1 MGGAVT
7 ETYHVNIPLERI
19 VRVLRDPIVLAAAVF
34 NADAAAQLDAM
45 LAAGSAVTIMFG
57 DLEGFT
63 PLAERVG
70 DLVAARLLCDLDVI
84 VQEVVFATGGQRLT
98 SAGDGFMAVFPSPV
112 AALRAATALQEH
124 VESGASAARMRIGVH
139 TGPVVG
145 IRPADRLGD
154 VVGLNVIVASR
165 IADAAC
171 GGQVLVS
178 AEVVDAV
185 AGQADFRFAGRRSIV
200 LKGLAG
206 CHEVAGLAWERPSG
220 GQP

>member
-1 MGGAVT
+1 MGALAT
-7 ETYHVNIPLERI
+7 ETYHVDIPLERI
-19 VRVLRDPIVLAAAVF
+19 VRVLRDPIVLAAAVS
-34 NADAAAQLDAM
+34 NADAAERLDAI
-45 LAAGSAVTIMFG
+45 LAASRAITIMFG

-70 DLVAARLLCDLDVI
+70 DLAAARLIHHLDLM
-84 VQEVVFATGGQRLT
+84 VQEVVSSTGGQRLT

-112 AALRAATALQEH
+112 AALRAAIALQGH
-124 VESGASAARMRIGVH
+124 VEGGAPAARMRIGVH
-139 TGPVVG
+139 TGQVVG
-145 IRPADRLGD
+145 VRPADRMGD

-165 IADAAC
+165 IADAAR

-185 AGQADFRFAGRRSIV
+185 GGQDDFRFVGRRSIV

-206 CHEVAGLAWERPSG
+206 CHEVADLAWERPSG